1 MHSQR
6 NLFLAVLTAGLA
18 GPFSSVV
25 TAQDAVLI
33 GGRLVAQ
40 GQGDIV
46 DEGANVEMFESP
58 NLDRF
63 LRRARQFLDED
74 KYPEAIQVL
83 QSVIEGRTLVAT
95 APSVPDDPEENS
107 SQGQPVEPAEE
118 APSAEDGRRLADPAQ
133 NVFSQDGRIYRPARR
148 LCHEYLALMP
158 PVGLELVT
166 DPQLLQIYLGLG
178 PGHVQQMPRVV
189 ECETVASDAATE
201 PMEAPAAYDT

>member
-18 GPFSSVV
+18 GPFSSAL

-95 APSVPDDPEENS
+95 APTGVLTT
-107 SQGQPVEPAEE
+107 
-118 APSAEDGRRLADPAQ
+118 PST
-133 NVFSQDGRIYRPARR
+133 
-148 LCHEYLALMP
+148 M
-158 PVGLELVT
+158 T
-166 DPQLLQIYLGLG
+166 
-178 PGHVQQMPRVV
+178 
-189 ECETVASDAATE
+189 
-201 PMEAPAAYDT
+201 